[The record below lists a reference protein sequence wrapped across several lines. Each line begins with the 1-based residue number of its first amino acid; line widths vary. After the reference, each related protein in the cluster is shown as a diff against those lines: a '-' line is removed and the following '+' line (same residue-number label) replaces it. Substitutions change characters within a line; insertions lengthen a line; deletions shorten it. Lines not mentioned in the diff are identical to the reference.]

1 MYRSYKVTFS
11 VGTTNGATFTP
22 NSNTYLMETV
32 VQAISATQA
41 QSLVESQNGGYDRCR
56 VNRVL
61 PL

>member
-1 MYRSYKVTFS
+1 MYKSYRVTYS
-11 VGTTNGATFTP
+11 VGVMQGSWFKP

-32 VQAISATQA
+32 VQAISPSQA
-41 QSLVESQNGGYDRCR
+41 QSLVEAQNGGSDHCR